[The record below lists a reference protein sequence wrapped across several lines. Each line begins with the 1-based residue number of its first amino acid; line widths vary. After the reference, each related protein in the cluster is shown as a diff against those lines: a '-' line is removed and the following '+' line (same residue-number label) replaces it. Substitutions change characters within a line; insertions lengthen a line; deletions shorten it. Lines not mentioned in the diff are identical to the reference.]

1 MIPGPASL
9 AELEAKWVAE
19 FGSLNKTLLFFF
31 FFDSGCVWQRLLA
44 MKGRSVYKQRR
55 ETPIKMRTY
64 RRGDRD
70 AGPVSPACG
79 AAFFPESPAHSH
91 ARRARTAPSL
101 FAPLN
106 STIISDETVYSKSIS
121 DADANKGEGG
131 GGAAFIRG
139 GISPG
144 GENQSSGAE
153 RGINKYVKG
162 EEDGRMGGT
171 QAEEMMVRRPQD
183 ACSRACKQ
191 TCNM

>member
-1 MIPGPASL
+1 MTGTRAQFLPL
-9 AELEAKWVAE
+9 AVP
-19 FGSLNKTLLFFF
+19 
-31 FFDSGCVWQRLLA
+31 
-44 MKGRSVYKQRR
+44 RS
-55 ETPIKMRTY
+55 
-64 RRGDRD
+64 
-70 AGPVSPACG
+70 SPRA
-79 AAFFPESPAHSH
+79 PAHSH

-121 DADANKGEGG
+121 DADANKEGW

-144 GENQSSGAE
+144 GENQSNGAE

-183 ACSRACKQ
+183 AAAVHVNKPAICRQ
-191 TCNM
+191 TISVSSLQQR